1 MNRFLCHVHS
11 HDWTAQALPW
21 SRQGQE
27 VRVKNNRRTLL
38 HPNQVFFPLQIKFQ
52 SVTFFFYQ
60 LVDHLDPSIIII
72 ISGTRYI
79 HVYLSVYVCDCTL
92 FLFSFPR
99 VQHLRV
105 LFSAH
110 FGWGESMGHSSANH
124 RIRGNVNLI
133 SWVCSPSLSLAVTHS
148 HSLAPFCSHF
158 NSLASSSFILS
169 SLSLKQ
175 LTSTLLHV

>member
-1 MNRFLCHVHS
+1 M
-11 HDWTAQALPW
+11 
-21 SRQGQE
+21 
-27 VRVKNNRRTLL
+27 
-38 HPNQVFFPLQIKFQ
+38 
-52 SVTFFFYQ
+52 
-60 LVDHLDPSIIII
+60 I

-79 HVYLSVYVCDCTL
+79 HVYLSVYACDCTL

-148 HSLAPFCSHF
+148 FLFPFQFTRFFIFHPLQPFFKSTHLHLATR
-158 NSLASSSFILS
+158 
-169 SLSLKQ
+169 
-175 LTSTLLHV
+175 LTSKERSTQSTLRPFPPHSPLSRSPSSQRAHHVQDHPTVVGKDQALCYIPTDGRLIKTDGHVW